1 VSKVAREWNEQRR
14 LIIRDALHK
23 ILLPVME
30 SEARSELS
38 QRARRFVVGECEKS
52 LWRLAARAPYARKK
66 ADPDVS
72 LSLRGFG
79 WLSNEGF
86 EGLKVAARMS
96 ERGWRHRRPVL
107 HFAGISGYFAY
118 LVLRQYSTLGDGG
131 KGAFSGKKVDPN
143 VNSWIWD
150 FRIWVFEHL
159 ESADFGS

>member
-1 VSKVAREWNEQRR
+1 MKLFNPINSKTSLPNISNSRKPQTRSPSHSTRGGGGSPSPEPRNLTFISYSCTDLQENYISAGVSKVAREWNEQRR

-72 LSLRGFG
+72 PSLRGCG
-79 WLSNEGF
+79 WLGNEGF
-86 EGLKVAARMS
+86 EDFKDAARM
-96 ERGWRHRRPVL
+96 
-107 HFAGISGYFAY
+107 
-118 LVLRQYSTLGDGG
+118 
-131 KGAFSGKKVDPN
+131 
-143 VNSWIWD
+143 
-150 FRIWVFEHL
+150 
-159 ESADFGS
+159 